1 MLEYSSAN
9 LLTQVVKAVV
19 TNLPKGRD
27 VKDIVADL
35 RALRFDDEG
44 VLTLIDAI
52 LDGTEAETDEL
63 SKRLAAFNDKEWKIA
78 EIAARLM
85 EHCPRVSNLTNEELQ
100 LIGWRK
106 PRVREEIQRAINSWN
121 QPKAQVNKKK
131 LKKIRDGIRD
141 LNRAIDDAED
151 KLLHGRKR

>member
-9 LLTQVVKAVV
+9 LLTLVVKAVV
-19 TNLPKGRD
+19 SNLPNGRD

-35 RALRFDDEG
+35 RTLRFDDEG

-52 LDGTEAETDEL
+52 LHGTEAETDEL

-78 EIAARLM
+78 DTAARLM
-85 EHCPRVSNLTNEELQ
+85 EHCPRVSNLTNEELK

-106 PRVREEIQRAINSWN
+106 PRVREEIQETINSWN
-121 QPKAQVNKKK
+121 QPKARMNKTK

-141 LNRAIDDAED
+141 LNKAIDDAED

>member
-19 TNLPKGRD
+19 THLPKGRD
-27 VKDIVADL
+27 VNDIVADL
-35 RALRFDDEG
+35 RELRFNDDG

-52 LDGTEAETDEL
+52 LDGTETSTDEL
-63 SKRLAAFNDKEWKIA
+63 GKRLATFNDKEWKIA
-78 EIAARLM
+78 DIAARLM
-85 EHCPRVSNLTNEELQ
+85 DRCPRVSNLTNEELQ

-106 PRVREEIQRAINSWN
+106 PRVREELQQAINGWH
-121 QPKAQVNKKK
+121 QPRARMNKKN

-141 LNRAIDDAED
+141 LNKAIDDAED

>member
-19 TNLPKGRD
+19 SNLPKGRD
-27 VKDIVADL
+27 VDDVVADL

-52 LDGTEAETDEL
+52 LDGTETETDEL
-63 SKRLAAFNDKEWKIA
+63 SKRLASFNDKEWKIA
-78 EIAARLM
+78 EIAARLV
-85 EHCPRVSNLTNEELQ
+85 ERCSRVSNLTHEELQ

-106 PRVREEIQRAINSWN
+106 PRVREEVQQAINSWN
-121 QPKAQVNKKK
+121 QPKARVNKKK

-141 LNRAIDDAED
+141 LNKAIDDAED